1 MDPSPS
7 SAPKLRLM
15 CSYGGRIVPRP
26 QTKSFY
32 YFGGENR
39 LLTIPTTNNSTTTLT
54 LSSLSTHLS
63 TSLRLTIPFT
73 LKYQL
78 PNHDLDSLISITADD
93 DIQIMLEEHKR
104 LSSSSTVAPSRIRLF
119 LFPVSNGDK
128 AELTHPKR
136 ESWFVDALRSAR
148 VGFGGES
155 GEQAESIPLET
166 SSSFGSTSSSLSLSS
181 LPPTK
186 PSSDSIPGDE
196 CVGSAVSNVQTGTF
210 QDQVGHIASMENR
223 LCSNP
228 FESDKKFAD
237 PSSGIEM
244 HKPIHAS
251 GFPISLMHLPQ
262 QQTQVIHEDTHYM
275 PPNMPGMQPV
285 TSYYPVYYQQKQP
298 LHYQSNQPY
307 PMYYVPVAPTQP
319 YNIPVQHGM
328 VQAMSIGDGQPQAL
342 PNAPLIPTQ
351 VVVKENAAVPQPLA
365 DLASQQYQKI
375 PAAHQH
381 IHVPHTETETRFAG
395 AQIHHQPQTFGVA
408 AGGTANQTNKLDDDP
423 ARVQIY
429 KSQPPPPMLPS
440 QCKTM
445 TNATTLLLSEA
456 LAKLHTD
463 NADQQITASE
473 Q

>member
-1 MDPSPS
+1 MDPPPS

-39 LLTIPTTNNSTTTLT
+39 LLTIPTPDNSTATLT

-63 TSLRLTIPFT
+63 TFLRLTVPFT

-78 PNHDLDSLISITADD
+78 QNHDLDSLISITADD
-93 DIQIMLEEHKR
+93 DLQIMLEEHKK
-104 LSSSSTVAPSRIRLF
+104 LSSSSTVASSRIRLF
-119 LFPVSNGDK
+119 LFPVGNGDK

-181 LPPTK
+181 LPPIK
-186 PSSDSIPGDE
+186 PSPDSIPSDG

-210 QDQVGHIASMENR
+210 QDQVGHSASMENR

-228 FESDKKFAD
+228 FESDNKFAD

-244 HKPIHAS
+244 HKPIHDS
-251 GFPISLMHLPQ
+251 GVRLNLMHLPQ
-262 QQTQVIHEDTHYM
+262 QQTQAIHEDTHYV
-275 PPNMPGMQPV
+275 PPDMRGR
-285 TSYYPVYYQQKQP
+285 SYYPVYYPMPQQQQH

-307 PMYYVPVAPTQP
+307 PMYYVPVTPTQP
-319 YNIPVQHGM
+319 YNIPVQQGM
-328 VQAMSIGDGQPQAL
+328 VQAMSIGTGQPQAL
-342 PNAPLIPTQ
+342 LNAPL
-351 VVVKENAAVPQPLA
+351 AVPQTVA

-375 PAAHQH
+375 PAGHQH

-395 AQIHHQPQTFGVA
+395 AQIQNQLQLFGGVA
-408 AGGTANQTNKLDDDP
+408 AGETANQTNKLDDDP

-429 KSQPPPPMLPS
+429 KSQPPPPILPS
-440 QCKTM
+440 QYKTV
-445 TNATTLLLSEA
+445 TKATTLLLSEA
-456 LAKLHTD
+456 LPKLHTD
-463 NADQQITASE
+463 NAEQQITASE

>member
-1 MDPSPS
+1 MDPPPS

-39 LLTIPTTNNSTTTLT
+39 LLTIPTTATLT

-63 TSLRLTIPFT
+63 TFLRLTVPFT

-78 PNHDLDSLISITADD
+78 PNHDLDSLISITGDD
-93 DIQIMLEEHKR
+93 DLQLMLEEHKK
-104 LSSSSTVAPSRIRLF
+104 LSSSSTVASSRIRLF
-119 LFPVSNGDK
+119 LFPVGNGDK

-155 GEQAESIPLET
+155 GEQAAESIPLET

-181 LPPTK
+181 LPPIK
-186 PSSDSIPGDE
+186 PSPDSIPSDE

-251 GFPISLMHLPQ
+251 GFRLNLMHLPQ
-262 QQTQVIHEDTHYM
+262 QQTRAIHEDTRYV
-275 PPNMPGMQPV
+275 PDMPGR
-285 TSYYPVYYQQKQP
+285 SYYPVYYPMPQQQQH

-319 YNIPVQHGM
+319 YNIPVQEGM
-328 VQAMSIGDGQPQAL
+328 VQAMSIGTGQPQAL
-342 PNAPLIPTQ
+342 PNAPLAVLQP
-351 VVVKENAAVPQPLA
+351 VV

-375 PAAHQH
+375 PAGHQQVY
-381 IHVPHTETETRFAG
+381 VPHTETETKFAG
-395 AQIHHQPQTFGVA
+395 AQIQNQPQLFGGVA
-408 AGGTANQTNKLDDDP
+408 AGETANQTNKLDDDP

-429 KSQPPPPMLPS
+429 KSQPPPPILPS
-440 QCKTM
+440 QYKTM
-445 TNATTLLLSEA
+445 TKATTLLLSEA

-463 NADQQITASE
+463 NAEQQITASE